1 METVKYKSG
10 FLKKRL
16 AFVMAEWK
24 EEMTDRSKVIFGNQ
38 ISDKAYKKALKSKKK
53 FIKKYGD
60 DSNTDYKIRVTD
72 NEVIGPL
79 LGVKNIDVTAKIPE
93 NEGEMDEEKGII
105 VGNIR
110 MGFGHYRISMAMASY
125 AKHLG
130 YIPYWM
136 DLNSFKET
144 TCTKVIGAQNDLYS
158 LGSRLSKNPI
168 FNKLVWEP
176 TNYEGFRALTYN
188 SSDQKNAEL
197 MAPVFRNVPKDIPV
211 IATHVWP
218 AQAAIHAGMK
228 YVVNAIPDN
237 WPMALHLSEGSV
249 HTIQC
254 KNAYMGYRI
263 LNGMN
268 RNSVCKHMPKGS
280 LVYTGHY
287 IDYELVSN
295 IESDCAA
302 RVARKKNKKPMRFL
316 LTIGGAG
323 AQKEIF
329 AEIIKHLIPYIKK
342 GRAALYVNVGD
353 YRNVWEELLK
363 EIPGMKELS
372 TQHMDDWNDTLSFTE
387 KALDPDTEVTGIH
400 GFYHADIFKAVYATN
415 LLMRSCDVLVTK
427 PSELAF
433 YPVPKLF
440 IKRVGKHEMWG
451 AIHSAEI
458 GDGTLECRD
467 IPHTIQM
474 LEQFLRTDLL
484 EEMCE
489 SIIENN
495 KAGIY
500 DGAKKVVELAV
511 AMKKKNQ

>member
-1 METVKYKSG
+1 
-10 FLKKRL
+10 
-16 AFVMAEWK
+16 MADWK
-24 EEMTDRSKVIFGNQ
+24 EEMKDRSKVIFGNQ
-38 ISDKAYKKALKSKKK
+38 VSDKAYRNALKSKKK

-60 DSNTDYKIRVTD
+60 DSNTDYKIRVSD

-79 LGVKNIDVTAKIPE
+79 LGVKNIEVTAKIPA
-93 NEGEMDEEKGII
+93 NEGQMDTEKGII

-125 AKHLG
+125 ARHLG
-130 YIPYWM
+130 YVPYWM

-197 MAPVFRNVPKDIPV
+197 MAPVYRNVPKDIPV

-263 LNGMN
+263 LNGMDKKN
-268 RNSVCKHMPKGS
+268 VCKPMPQES

-295 IESDCAA
+295 INADCEA
-302 RVARKKNKKPMRFL
+302 RVNRKKTGKPMRFL

-329 AEIIKHLIPYIKK
+329 AEIIKHLIPLIKEGK
-342 GRAALYVNVGD
+342 AALYVNVGD
-353 YRNVWEELLK
+353 YRNVWDELVK

-372 TQHMDDWNDTLSFTE
+372 TEHMDNWEDTLSFTE
-387 KALDPDTEVTGIH
+387 KALLPETEVTGIH

-474 LEQFLRTDLL
+474 LDQFLETNLL
-484 EEMCE
+484 DEMCE
-489 SIIENN
+489 SIKENK

-511 AMKKKNQ
+511 KLREAK

>member
-1 METVKYKSG
+1 MI
-10 FLKKRL
+10 
-16 AFVMAEWK
+16 
-24 EEMTDRSKVIFGNQ
+24 DRSKVIFGNV
-38 ISDKAYKKALKSKKK
+38 ISDSDYRKAVKSKKK

-60 DSNTDYKIRVTD
+60 DSSVDYKVRVSD

-79 LGVKNIDVTAKIPE
+79 LGVKNIDVTATIPE
-93 NEGEMDEEKGII
+93 NQGEMDTDKGII

-125 AKHLG
+125 ARHLG
-130 YIPYWM
+130 YTPYWM

-158 LGSRLSKNPI
+158 LGSRLSRFYL
-168 FNKLVWEP
+168 FNKFVWEP
-176 TNYEGFRALTYN
+176 TNYEGFRALAYN

-197 MAPVFRNVPKDIPV
+197 MAPVYRNVPKDIPV

-263 LNGMN
+263 LNGMDKKN
-268 RNSVCKHMPKGS
+268 VCKPMPRES

-287 IDYELVSN
+287 IDYELVEN
-295 IESDCAA
+295 IEKDCQA
-302 RVARKKNKKPMRFL
+302 RVNRKKSARPMRFL

-329 AEIIKHLIPYIKK
+329 AEIIKHLIPFIKK
-342 GRAALYVNVGD
+342 GQAALYVNVGD
-353 YRNVWEELLK
+353 YRNVWDELMK
-363 EIPGMKELS
+363 EIPEMKELS
-372 TQHMDDWNDTLSFTE
+372 TEHMDNWEDTQEFADTALSE
-387 KALDPDTEVTGIH
+387 NVDVTGIH
-400 GFYHADIFKAVYATN
+400 GFYHADIFKAVYTTN

-467 IPHTIQM
+467 IPHTLQM
-474 LEQFLRTDLL
+474 IDQFLETELL
-484 EEMCE
+484 LEMCE
-489 SIIENN
+489 SIVENK

-511 AMKKKNQ
+511 KLREA